1 MSEPI
6 DIDAITAKAK
16 QERATIDQV
25 WKYVDKAWEDALK
38 AVAELATMYG
48 IDPDILYVHDSEEKY
63 AESRLYVADESY
75 VPDYLHEDEE
85 VVKRFTADANYLLNC
100 PMFYGFFYRDSNF
113 YNELKV
119 VQEH

>member
-75 VPDYLHEDEE
+75 VPDSY
-85 VVKRFTADANYLLNC
+85 
-100 PMFYGFFYRDSNF
+100 FYQKNPKTNVWERVEPSFCR
-113 YNELKV
+113 L
-119 VQEH
+119 